1 MRKTPIF
8 TLCTAVLLVAGNLSG
23 ITAATVLQSAGPLAF
38 APGGVLIAAD
48 PKAAAL
54 VSVKTG
60 DAASDAGR
68 GVKIQGV
75 NSKIAGLLG
84 TSADAVRIVD
94 LAVNPESH
102 HAYLSV
108 ARGRGADAT
117 AVIVKVDGEG
127 DLSVVDLSGSGVDR
141 VTLPNAPADEVTGQG
156 RRARN
161 QRLES
166 ITDVAYVDGRVIV
179 AGLSNEEFSSTL
191 RSVPFP
197 FEGVEKGASIEIYHG
212 AHGRF
217 ETRSPVRTFVPYAIG
232 GEKHILAAYTCTP
245 LVKVPVAQLKP
256 GAHVKGTTIAE
267 LGNRNRPLDMLV
279 YNKSGKDWFLMA
291 NSSRGVMKISTDNL
305 AGAAAITSRVGG
317 GGIEGQSFETVE
329 SLTNI
334 LQLAEYDANHA
345 LVIRGTEDGAL
356 DLESVQFP

>member
-1 MRKTPIF
+1 MKNSLNKARCLAI
-8 TLCTAVLLVAGNLSG
+8 LLAAGSLVG
-23 ITAATVLQSAGPLAF
+23 VKAAQVLQSAGPLAF

-60 DAASDAGR
+60 DTSASSSRQVSIKGINA
-68 GVKIQGV
+68 
-75 NSKIAGLLG
+75 KIAALLG
-84 TSADAVRIVD
+84 TSADAVRIID

-108 ARGRGADAT
+108 ARGRGGDAT
-117 AVIVKVDGEG
+117 AVIVKVNGQG
-127 DLSVVDLSGSGVDR
+127 DLSVVELDSNKVSK
-141 VTLPNAPADEVTGQG
+141 VTLPNAPADAVQGEG

-166 ITDVAYVDGRVIV
+166 ITDIAFVDGNVIV
-179 AGLSNEEFSSTL
+179 AGLSNEEFASTL

-197 FEGVEKGASIEIYHG
+197 FRAIEKGASVEIYHG

-217 ETRSPVRTFVPYAIG
+217 ETRSPVRTFVPYTIK

-245 LVKVPVAQLKP
+245 LVKVPVAQLKA

-279 YNKSGKDWFLMA
+279 YNKNGKDWFLMA
-291 NSSRGVMKISTDNL
+291 NSSRGIMKISTENL
-305 AGAAAITSRVGG
+305 AGAPSITARVGG
-317 GGIEGQSFETVE
+317 GGIEGQAFETIE
-329 SLTNI
+329 SLENI
-334 LQLAEYDANHA
+334 FQLAEYDRDHA
-345 LVIRGTEDGAL
+345 LVVQGGEGGSL
-356 DLESVQFP
+356 NLVSVQFP

>member
-8 TLCTAVLLVAGNLSG
+8 SLCTAVLLVVGNLSG
-23 ITAATVLQSAGPLAF
+23 TTVAAVLKSAGPLAF

-54 VSVKTG
+54 VALKTG
-60 DAASDAGR
+60 DAPSEDGK
-68 GVKIQGV
+68 GLKIQGI
-75 NSKIAGLLG
+75 NTKIAGLLG

-102 HAYLSV
+102 DAYLSV

-117 AVIVKVDGEG
+117 AVIVKVNGEG
-127 DLSVVDLSGSGVDR
+127 DLSVVDFSASGVDR
-141 VTLPNAPADEVTGQG
+141 VSLPNAPADQVTGEG

-166 ITDVAYVDGRVIV
+166 ITDVAYVDGQVIV

-197 FEGVEKGASIEIYHG
+197 FKGVEQGASVEIYHG

-217 ETRSPVRTFVPYAIG
+217 ETRSPIRTFVPYSIK

-245 LVKVPVAQLKP
+245 LVKVPVVQLKP

-279 YNKSGKDWFLMA
+279 YNKSGQDWFLMA

-305 AGAAAITSRVGG
+305 AGAGAITSRVGG
-317 GGIEGQSFETVE
+317 GGIEGQPFETVE
-329 SLTNI
+329 SLKNI
-334 LQLAEYDANHA
+334 LQLAEYDAEHA
-345 LVIRGTEDGAL
+345 LVIRGTDDGAL
-356 DLESVQFP
+356 NLESVQLP